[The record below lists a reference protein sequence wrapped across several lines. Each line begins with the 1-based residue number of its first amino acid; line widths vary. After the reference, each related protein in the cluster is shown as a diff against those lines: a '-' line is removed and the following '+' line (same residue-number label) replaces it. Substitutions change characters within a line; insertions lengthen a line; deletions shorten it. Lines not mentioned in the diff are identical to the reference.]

1 MTVLRTHGVGV
12 AWSAS
17 LPIFEDVS
25 LTLEPRIY
33 GLVGANGAGKTT
45 LLSILAGV
53 SQPHE
58 GKVVVQ
64 PPEALVAYC
73 PQRVDSSS
81 SDIVELAERHD
92 ALASQLRGRLA
103 LEPTELERWSTLSPG
118 ERKRWQIAAALARE
132 PEILLLDE
140 PTNHLDVEARGA
152 LLQALARFRGVCVV
166 VSHDRA
172 VLDRLTTATLRV
184 HARRVT
190 LYEGAYSAARLLW
203 QGERAREEADHAS
216 SRERVRRA
224 EALLDVSRRTQAAAA
239 RGVST
244 GARMKDKNDSDAR
257 SILATNQA
265 SWADAR
271 AGRVVKKVRSEVE
284 RARQSVTRI
293 ERDAT
298 LGSKVFASYERA
310 PHAVLFHL
318 DRDELRAGSHVVL
331 RDVRVT
337 IGREDRVQLRGA
349 NGAGKTTL
357 LQALASSLAKPERVL
372 YLPQE
377 LAPAEIEA
385 LARRLSE
392 RDADQRGRVLS
403 IFAALGSEPER
414 ILRADGGAFSP
425 GEARKLAL
433 AEALANQVWALVLDE
448 PTNHF
453 DLPSIERLEAALQDY
468 PGCVVLV
475 THDQSLAARVT
486 SHTLEVADGHVT

>member
-1 MTVLRTHGVGV
+1 MLRTHGVGV

-25 LTLEPRIY
+25 LTLEARSY

-45 LLSILAGV
+45 LLSILAGTCP
-53 SQPHE
+53 PHE
-58 GKVVVQ
+58 GSVTVQ
-64 PPEALVAYC
+64 PPDALIAHC
-73 PQRVDSSS
+73 PQRVDTLGV
-81 SDIVELAERHD
+81 DVTELAERHD
-92 ALASQLRGRLA
+92 ALSAQLRGKLG
-103 LEPTELERWSTLSPG
+103 LEPSELERWPTLSPG

-140 PTNHLDVEARGA
+140 PTNHLDVEGRRA
-152 LLQALARFRGVCVV
+152 LLQALKRFRGMCVV
-166 VSHDRA
+166 VSHDRS
-172 VLDRLTTATLRV
+172 VLDELTTATLRV
-184 HARRVT
+184 HGRRVT
-190 LYEGAYSAARLLW
+190 LYEGAYTAARLIW
-203 QGERAREEADHAS
+203 QAERAHEEANHAS

-271 AGRVVKKVRSEVE
+271 AGRVVKKLRSEVE
-284 RARQSVTRI
+284 RARNEVTTI

-298 LGSKVFASYERA
+298 LGSKVLAGYERA
-310 PHAVLFHL
+310 PHSVLFHL

-331 RDVRVT
+331 RDVRLT
-337 IGREDRVQLRGA
+337 IGREERVHLRGA

-357 LQALASSLAKPERVL
+357 LEALVASAAKPERIL

-377 LAPAEIEA
+377 LAPRDVEA
-385 LARRLSE
+385 LLGRLASL
-392 RDADQRGRVLS
+392 DAQARGRILS

-414 ILRADGGAFSP
+414 ILRGDRAGYSP
-425 GEARKLAL
+425 GETRKLAL
-433 AEALANQVWALVLDE
+433 AEALANHVFALVLDE

-453 DLPSIERLEAALQDY
+453 DLPSIERLEAALRDY
-468 PGCVVLV
+468 PGCIVLV
-475 THDQSLAARVT
+475 THDEALAERVANR
-486 SHTLEVADGHVT
+486 TLDVADGRVA